1 MKRILLG
8 VAILAAAALVFAQ
21 AAQSDE
27 TAGGRDE
34 TPIQDETILESGD
47 LAVTVSATGMIA
59 PLRQVGLVFEFSA
72 PVAEVLVVEGQR
84 VTKGQVLA
92 RLDTRDLDIALANAR
107 VSLEAQQVAYDA
119 LTAPPREVD
128 IAVAQAA
135 LNVARAQSGTV
146 ARGAEATQLEIARL
160 QAEIARNQLWQSQ
173 LQRDLAYAVPPAVRD
188 YLESTGQEVPDTT
201 QMAQDD
207 VRPELNRADYEV
219 LIADANY
226 AALQSEGADTAGLS
240 AAYAQIA
247 AAQAQL
253 ERLLNGPSE
262 IELQIADVQLQIARL
277 ALEQAEANHRRTALV
292 APFNGIVIENNL
304 VGGEI
309 PPQGAA
315 IQVADLSGYYV
326 DLAVD
331 ETDIVD
337 VREGQRATLLLDALP
352 GANITGRVTRVAATP
367 ARAGQLVTYIVR
379 VTLDLTD
386 EPLRAGM
393 TATATILV
401 NELQDILV
409 LPNRF
414 IRIDRATQQAY
425 VTVERPGGFEEVPV
439 QLGLRNDTTSQIVS
453 GLEAGQ
459 RVVLLPRATFNPI
472 PGT

>member
-1 MKRILLG
+1 MKKILLG
-8 VAILAAAALVFAQ
+8 AAILAVAAILFRQVAQ
-21 AAQSDE
+21 PGESAESQ
-27 TAGGRDE
+27 DE
-34 TPIQDETILESGD
+34 TPIQDETILEVGD
-47 LAVTVSATGMIA
+47 LAVTVSATGTIT
-59 PLRQVGLVFEFSA
+59 PIRQVGLVFEFSA
-72 PVAEVLVVEGQR
+72 PVAEVLVTEGQR
-84 VTKGQVLA
+84 VAAGQVLA
-92 RLDTRDLDIALANAR
+92 RLDTRDLDIALENAR
-107 VSLEAQQVAYDA
+107 VSLDAQQVAYDA

-146 ARGAEATQLEIARL
+146 ALGAESTQLEIARI

-173 LQRDLAYAVPPAVRD
+173 LQRDLAYAVPPVVRD
-188 YLESTGQEVPDTT
+188 YLEATGQEVPDNS
-201 QMAQDD
+201 QAAKDD

-219 LIADANY
+219 LIADANL
-226 AALQSEGADTAGLS
+226 AALQNEGADVAGLS

-247 AAQAQL
+247 AAQSQL

-262 IELQIADVQLQIARL
+262 MDLQIAGIQLQVAQL
-277 ALEQAEANHRRTALV
+277 ALEQAEANRSRAVLT
-292 APFNGIVIENNL
+292 APFAGVVAENNL
-304 VGGEI
+304 VVGEM

-315 IQVADLSGYYV
+315 IQLADLSGYYV
-326 DLAVD
+326 DVSVD

-337 VREGQRATLLLDALP
+337 VREGQRTTLLLDALP
-352 GANITGRVTRVAATP
+352 GAVITGRVTRVAATP
-367 ARAGQLVTYIVR
+367 ARAGQLVAYVVR
-379 VTLDLTD
+379 VTLDLTN
-386 EPLRAGM
+386 EPVRAGM

-401 NELQDILV
+401 SELQNILV

-414 IRIDRATQQAY
+414 VRIDRATQQAY

-439 QLGLRNDTTSQIVS
+439 QLGLRNDTDSQIVN